1 MRTRIKI
8 CGITSVDDALRCAE
22 AGADAVGLVFYP
34 PSPRNVTLERAAEIA
49 RALPPFVPAVA
60 LFVDPTPSEVEA
72 VLERCP
78 VGALQF
84 HGDEPPELCER
95 FGRPYLKALRVRRQ
109 VDLLESLRPYEAASG
124 WLLDAFHEGAY
135 GGTGTVFDWDLVPSG
150 LPRPVVLSGG
160 LTPENV
166 AEAVCRVRPWAV
178 DVSSGVEA
186 AKGIKDPARVAAFI
200 AGVRN
205 ADV

>member
-1 MRTRIKI
+1 VRTRIKI

-109 VDLLESLRPYEAASG
+109 VDLLESLLPYEAASG

-166 AEAVCRVRPWAV
+166 AEAVRRVRPWAV

>member
-166 AEAVCRVRPWAV
+166 AEAVRRVRPWAV